1 MTTKL
6 LERMNPILITWIFLS
21 LLGVNPASATETVT
35 YLHTDMAGSP
45 IAATD
50 SAGNVIWRENYR
62 PYGERTKNQPAS
74 AGNRQFFHAKP
85 FDQDSGLSYFG
96 ARYYDPVV
104 GRFMGVYPKGFD
116 EKNLYSFNRYAYG
129 NNNPYRFLD
138 PNGQWS
144 TDAHNYF
151 IDQAFNQMP
160 DRIKTYMKEGSRAA
174 DALYNQGHGSDHVH
188 SMWPENGSQEQMV
201 QLRSEY
207 IRERLSEFNKFMTK
221 ANEYRE
227 RGVTGVAENFEAM
240 AWRAYGEALHPI
252 MDSTSPVHN
261 QVWRYGDRHR
271 HGDYEQ
277 SQETRAIAPQYRDET
292 VRRMQN
298 MGEFIS
304 Q

>member
-21 LLGVNPASATETVT
+21 LLGVNPASTTETVT

-50 SAGNVIWRENYR
+50 SAGNVFWRENYR

-74 AGNRQFFHAKP
+74 AGNRQFFHDKP

-104 GRFMGVYPKGFD
+104 GRFMGVDSQGFD
-116 EKNLYSFNRYAYG
+116 EKNLHSFNRFAYG

-174 DALYNQGHGSDHVH
+174 DALYNQGHGSDH
-188 SMWPENGSQEQMV
+188 
-201 QLRSEY
+201 
-207 IRERLSEFNKFMTK
+207 
-221 ANEYRE
+221 EYRE